1 MNGGLPGGRSTK
13 LLVRADGSEQLM
25 PSKMDHIKVEEGDI
39 LYFNTW
45 GGGGWGDPFKRPAE
59 RVAKD
64 VERGLVSV
72 KGAKRYGVV
81 LNDDMSVDVKA
92 TEALRAKLSKERG
105 EIKLFDFGGT
115 IEELKARCKAET
127 SFDPPAAPVFQK
139 WHQVAAQKMR
149 EAAE

>member
-1 MNGGLPGGRSTK
+1 MKRAISSTSTPG
-13 LLVRADGSEQLM
+13 
-25 PSKMDHIKVEEGDI
+25 
-39 LYFNTW
+39 